1 MIYSLK
7 GRVLAVDG
15 DTVIIDVH
23 DVGYQVLVS
32 HINDYEIETDT
43 GFVDIVSVNRTIP
56 YIKYVLKTEGGLSL
70 ECADT
75 HIVFTD
81 KLEEVFVKDLN
92 PGDKI
97 YTKNGVD
104 VVESV
109 ANLNILEEMY
119 DLVLSD
125 NSNHR
130 YYTNDILSH
139 NTLLAKKLAK
149 EVFGDEDALVR
160 FDMSEYSDKTSV
172 NKLIG
177 ASAGYIGYDEGG
189 VMTEQIKNKKH
200 CVILLD
206 EIEKADKDVYN
217 IFLQVFDE
225 GFLTDNTGQKVD
237 FKNTIIILT
246 SNVGTRT
253 ASEFS
258 KGIGFNEDVDEK
270 NKKILLKE
278 LKKQFPPEFL
288 NRLDDVIY
296 FNNLTEDNLK
306 DIIRLEM
313 GKMIKRANNIG
324 YNVVYTEDCV
334 THIFDI
340 IKEEKDF
347 GARPIIRAIQDEF
360 EDKITDAI
368 LNNEYE
374 NGYIFN
380 LTCENGEIVVS

>member
-1 MIYSLK
+1 MLK
-7 GRVLAVDG
+7 SE
-15 DTVIIDVH
+15 TVERKFTWSK
-23 DVGYQVLVS
+23 Q
-32 HINDYEIETDT
+32 INDYEIETDE
-43 GFVDIVSVNRTIP
+43 GFVDIISINKTVP
-56 YIKYVLKTEGGLSL
+56 YVKYILQTENGLTL
-70 ECADT
+70 QCADT
-75 HIVFTD
+75 HIVFNQD
-81 KLEEVFVKDLN
+81 FEEIFVKDLK

-97 YTKNGVD
+97 ITKQGIEAVLS
-104 VVESV
+104 VEKSSV
-109 ANLNILEEMY
+109 CEEMY
-119 DLVLSD
+119 DFELLD
-125 NSNHR
+125 NSQHR

-177 ASAGYIGYDEGG
+177 ASAGYVGYDEGG

-225 GFLTDNTGQKVD
+225 GFLTDNTGQKID

-258 KGIGFNEDVDEK
+258 KGIGFNDNPNEN

-296 FNNLTEDNLK
+296 FNTLTEDNLK

-324 YNVVYTEDCV
+324 YNVVYTDECIN
-334 THIFDI
+334 HIFDI

-347 GARPIIRAIQDEF
+347 GARPIIRAIQDEV
-360 EDKITDAI
+360 EDKITDMI
-368 LNNEYE
+368 LNHEYE

-380 LTCENGEIVVS
+380 LTCEDGQIVVS